1 MRSGMQRCRKCGQV
15 IGIIEWG
22 IYRKALVDATAI
34 RVIADPDGEEF
45 IRIDGSK
52 VLAREAAEDEQ
63 STRAEYAYRLH
74 RKTCEAKRHPEGWE

>member
-1 MRSGMQRCRKCGQV
+1 MRSGMKRCRKCGQM

-52 VLAREAAEDEQ
+52 VLAREAASEVAW
-63 STRAEYAYRLH
+63 AEYAYRPH
-74 RKTCEAKRHPEGWE
+74 RKTCGVEE

>member
-1 MRSGMQRCRKCGQV
+1 M

-52 VLAREAAEDEQ
+52 VLAREAAEDEM
-63 STRAEYAYRLH
+63 SSMAEYAYRLH

>member
-1 MRSGMQRCRKCGQV
+1 MRSGMQKCRKCGQI

-52 VLAREAAEDEQ
+52 VLAREAEDEQ
-63 STRAEYAYRLH
+63 STRAEFAYRLH

>member
-1 MRSGMQRCRKCGQV
+1 MKDMVTRCRKCGKPISV
-15 IGIIEWG
+15 ITWG

-34 RVIADPDGEEF
+34 RVIVDPDGEEF

-52 VLAREAAEDEQ
+52 VLAREAAEDET
-63 STRAEYAYRLH
+63 SSMAEYAYRMH